1 MFLAYLRVYKF
12 PESEKVTIN
21 LNIQDKA
28 GRFASLPNCLN
39 TYNAT
44 PVLSDR
50 IFAQRKHQIETL
62 QPPLHPELEEL
73 QGALASLAITN
84 SVAKQLE
91 EDIKVFLGWSH
102 KPSTLKL
109 DPDLAWIERIAEVGN
124 SSNGHAFEKLVR
136 RSLIKLGFK
145 NTNSKPEASLDY
157 EATGGAGGLD
167 FYCDFPYQLVG
178 ECKATQSEKVPDG
191 TAAQLIKLGYKHLQ
205 EKFDNCVKLI
215 VAAGELTKDA
225 LKTCIG
231 NKINVITPETLQSLV
246 EFQSRY
252 SIPIDLLKLKECL
265 QNSYG
270 LADTKIQQYIADIR
284 KNLEVRSHI
293 VESVKQLGEA
303 KQKGRETVEI
313 RVQYNAVF
321 VKEQILQLDDESV
334 HELLIELSSPLTGYL
349 GRIKGTDWRSD
360 RFYFLRD
367 LPVTNIS

>member
-1 MFLAYLRVYKF
+1 
-12 PESEKVTIN
+12 
-21 LNIQDKA
+21 
-28 GRFASLPNCLN
+28 
-39 TYNAT
+39 
-44 PVLSDR
+44 
-50 IFAQRKHQIETL
+50 
-62 QPPLHPELEEL
+62 
-73 QGALASLAITN
+73 
-84 SVAKQLE
+84 
-91 EDIKVFLGWSH
+91 
-102 KPSTLKL
+102 
-109 DPDLAWIERIAEVGN
+109 
-124 SSNGHAFEKLVR
+124 
-136 RSLIKLGFK
+136 LIKLGFK